1 MRLFIPSL
9 LTLLFISTMA
19 FAQSDTYEKRVPA
32 SAKAIP
38 KVVFETFKEQYP
50 NAKIDNWYVTHITY
64 WQQDISSGS

>member
-1 MRLFIPSL
+1 
-9 LTLLFISTMA
+9 MA